1 MSETLAGKALVSV
14 PKTAQRGDIVDI
26 RAMIAHPMETGY
38 RMGPNGVAIPRRI
51 ITRLTCTYGG
61 DEVFAAEFFPAVSA
75 NPFVSFS
82 LVAVA
87 SGTVGF
93 TWTDE
98 TGATM
103 TASAEIVVS

>member
-1 MSETLAGKALVSV
+1 MTRSLVSV
-14 PKTAQRGDIVDI
+14 PGTARRGDIVDV

-51 ITRLTCTYGG
+51 ITRFVCTYGG
-61 DEVFAAEFFPAVSA
+61 EEVFAAAFFPAVSA

-82 LVAVA
+82 LVATE

-93 TWTDE
+93 AWTDDE
-98 TGATM
+98 GQTE

>member
-1 MSETLAGKALVSV
+1 MSKALVSV
-14 PKTAQRGDIVDI
+14 PKTAKRGDVVDI
-26 RAMIAHPMETGY
+26 RAMIAHAMETGH
-38 RMGPNGVAIPRRI
+38 RMGQNGVAIPRRI
-51 ITRLTCTYGG
+51 ITRFTCTYGG

-82 LVAVA
+82 LVAA
-87 SGTVGF
+87 ESGTVAF

-98 TGATM
+98 TGETM